1 MANKLSVDKKQQIL
15 SAAETVIAES
25 GFHGLS
31 MQKVAKQAGVA
42 AGTIYCYFSDKEHL
56 LAEVRLNVTQRIA
69 DAVQADVTGN
79 EPLKDRYRKM
89 WLNTWNLA
97 VSNKNALS
105 NRVQYD
111 SLPCTTDIEIRAQ
124 EKLKFFQVQKLFN
137 DGKAQGVF
145 KPIANEVLSG
155 LTFEACVAIARK
167 HALGF
172 YQLDNEAIEAAINAS
187 WDAVIN
193 H

>member
-1 MANKLSVDKKQQIL
+1 MNKPSVDKRQQIL
-15 SAAETVIAES
+15 EAAETVIAES

-31 MQKVAKQAGVA
+31 MQKVAKQASVA

-69 DAVQADVTGN
+69 DAVQAGIEGD
-79 EPLKDRYRKM
+79 EPLKDRYRIM

-97 VSNKNALS
+97 LSNKNALS
-105 NRVQYD
+105 NQVQYD
-111 SLPCTTDIEIRAQ
+111 SLPCNTDIEIRAQ
-124 EKLKFFQVQKLFN
+124 ERQKFHQVHKLFE
-137 DGKAQGVF
+137 DGKAQGLF

-155 LTFEACVAIARK
+155 LTFEACVALARK
-167 HALGF
+167 HAWGF
-172 YQLDNEAIEAAINAS
+172 YQLDDDAIEAAINAS

>member
-1 MANKLSVDKKQQIL
+1 MTKKLSVDKKQQIL
-15 SAAETVIAES
+15 DAAEAILAES

-69 DAVQADVTGN
+69 DAVQAGVVGD
-79 EPLKDRYRKM
+79 EPLKDRYRTM

-124 EKLKFFQVQKLFN
+124 EKLMFHQVQKLFE
-137 DGKAQGVF
+137 DGKAQKVF

-155 LTFEACVAIARK
+155 LTFEACVALARK
-167 HALGF
+167 HAWGF
-172 YQLDNEAIEAAINAS
+172 YHLDDEAIEAAINAS